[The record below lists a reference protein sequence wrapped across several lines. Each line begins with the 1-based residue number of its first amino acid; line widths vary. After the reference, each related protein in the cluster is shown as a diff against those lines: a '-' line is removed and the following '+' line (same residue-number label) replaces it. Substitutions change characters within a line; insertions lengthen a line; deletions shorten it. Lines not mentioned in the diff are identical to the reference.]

1 MNILRRLIVL
11 LMGLALIG
19 ATAIFLLF
27 PQLVGA
33 WAASISEAPLLIRL
47 LLTVVIDAVL
57 LILIST
63 LIRPDPKA
71 KLSGLVMRTSGALA
85 DVSVESARERI
96 LKAVG
101 DVKDVVSVEAQVKPV
116 QGRADVEL
124 HVTVFGHDV
133 RLPDKQ
139 KEINRAISQVVDK
152 QLGLRMA
159 GQPRVHI
166 HIHTEETPRQPTVI
180 APPAAIP
187 VAAMPLAD
195 AQDDLKTVPLPLP
208 VRDVATPSVEPD
220 SESLVQA
227 PKSELSPDLE
237 EKDEKQPV
245 ANSDDLEPLP
255 EPRLFLAAEDDGEPN
270 QPVSESEDKVKP
282 EANQSRPSEAI

>member
-11 LMGLALIG
+11 LMGIALIAATLAL
-19 ATAIFLLF
+19 LLF
-27 PQLVGA
+27 PQMVGV
-33 WAASISEAPLLIRL
+33 WAGSISDSSQVIRL
-47 LLTVVIDAVL
+47 LLAVVIGTAL
-57 LILIST
+57 LLLT
-63 LIRPDPKA
+63 FALIRPDPRT
-71 KLSGLVMRTSGALA
+71 KLTGLVMRTSGALA

-133 RLPDKQ
+133 QLPAKQ

-166 HIHTEETPRQPTVI
+166 RIHGEESARQPATVA
-180 APPAAIP
+180 APPATMPAAASPSSDIP
-187 VAAMPLAD
+187 DNLKTAPLPPTVRDMAVPS
-195 AQDDLKTVPLPLP
+195 AEPDLKSLIQS
-208 VRDVATPSVEPD
+208 RAAEPD
-220 SESLVQA
+220 SELDDKQ
-227 PKSELSPDLE
+227 
-237 EKDEKQPV
+237 EKKPV
-245 ANSDDLEPLP
+245 AAVDEPQP
-255 EPRLFLAAEDDGEPN
+255 EPRLFLAADDDDELN
-270 QPVSESEDKVKP
+270 QPIPDSEDKAKR
-282 EANQSRPSEAI
+282 EADQSRPSEAI

>member
-11 LMGLALIG
+11 LMGVALIG
-19 ATAIFLLF
+19 ATAALL
-27 PQLVGA
+27 LVPKNVGE
-33 WAASISEAPLLIRL
+33 WAGSISEVSLVIRL
-47 LLTVVIDAVL
+47 LLAVVIGAVL
-57 LILIST
+57 LLLT
-63 LIRPDPKA
+63 LALIRPDPRA
-71 KLSGLVMRTSGALA
+71 KLPGLVMRTSGALA

-166 HIHTEETPRQPTVI
+166 RIHGEETARQPTVA
-180 APPAAIP
+180 APPVTMPSSDIP
-187 VAAMPLAD
+187 D
-195 AQDDLKTVPLPLP
+195 NLKTVPLPP
-208 VRDVATPSVEPD
+208 AARDTAEPDLKPLTQSRVVEP
-220 SESLVQA
+220 
-227 PKSELSPDLE
+227 SPDL
-237 EKDEKQPV
+237 DEKQEKNTV
-245 ANSDDLEPLP
+245 VDGGGVEPQP
-255 EPRLFLAAEDDGEPN
+255 EPRLFLAAEDDDEPD
-270 QPVSESEDKVKP
+270 QPVPESEDKAKP
-282 EANQSRPSEAI
+282 EADQSRPSEAI